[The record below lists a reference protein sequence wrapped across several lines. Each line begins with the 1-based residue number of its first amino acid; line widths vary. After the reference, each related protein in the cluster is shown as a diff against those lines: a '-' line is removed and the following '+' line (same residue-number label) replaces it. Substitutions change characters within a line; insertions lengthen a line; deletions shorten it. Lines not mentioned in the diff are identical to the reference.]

1 MKSVPDH
8 EEALKCIDIATR
20 ALNSKEWAKC
30 ERFLDK
36 SMKFEPSNKA

>member
-8 EEALKCIDIATR
+8 EEAIKCIDIAMK
-20 ALNSKEWAKC
+20 AMNNKDWSKC

-36 SMKFEPSNKA
+36 SMKFEQSNKA